1 MPDAGAPRPGEAGA
15 PLELD
20 DVTDAVL
27 SAVDGIPAG
36 RVASY
41 GTVGAAAGTTAR
53 RAGRAM
59 RTHGHLTAW
68 WRVVRADG
76 TSPVGERARAHWDE
90 EGIPYTVT
98 RTRGGARYR
107 VNMRAAGLD

>member
-1 MPDAGAPRPGEAGA
+1 MLDDAAPDS
-15 PLELD
+15 PLALD

-27 SAVDGIPAG
+27 AVVDKIPAG

-41 GTVGAAAGTTAR
+41 GAVGAAAGTTAR

-76 TSPVGERARAHWDE
+76 TSPVGERARVHWDE
-90 EGIPYTVT
+90 ESIPYTVT
-98 RTRGGARYR
+98 RTREGARYR
-107 VNMRAAGLD
+107 VDMRSAGLRPGEI

>member
-1 MPDAGAPRPGEAGA
+1 MLDDAAPDS
-15 PLELD
+15 PLALD

-27 SAVDGIPAG
+27 AAVDGIPVG
-36 RVASY
+36 RVTSY
-41 GTVGAAAGTTAR
+41 GAVGKVASTTAR

-76 TSPVGERARAHWDE
+76 TSPVGERARVHWDA

-98 RTRGGARYR
+98 RTREGARYR
-107 VNMRAAGLD
+107 VDMRSAGLD